1 MKMHSLLAL
10 LILIPQAHATSFFIR
25 PFSEFTKTTN
35 VIVRGVTSGIHAEK
49 VSNQIGE
56 QMIYTYA
63 NLGIREVIKGSISG
77 ASIRIRKAGGTL
89 DGVTLEIP
97 SSVEFKDGEE
107 GVFFLG
113 EEQDDRSFEVT
124 GMELGKFRIEV
135 LNGNEILKGGIFAY
149 SKPNASQHHS
159 HGDHGQQADDISENL
174 KPWSIQQLKDLV
186 ESQGDTPT
194 ASLPNQ
200 HSIAPSDSVSSPT
213 EPNPKQELSGKTS
226 SEPENN
232 ENSVAAQQDLLYMAP
247 EFWYVIA
254 LSILTLSVYLVK
266 RRG

>member
-35 VIVRGVTSGIHAEK
+35 VIVRGVTTGIHAEK

-63 NLGIREVIKGSISG
+63 NLGIREVIKGSITG
-77 ASIRIRKAGGTL
+77 ASIRIRRAGGTL
-89 DGVTLEIP
+89 DGVTLDIP
-97 SSVEFKDGEE
+97 SSVEFKEGEE

-113 EEQDDRSFEVT
+113 DEQDDRSFEVT
-124 GMELGKFRIEV
+124 GMELGKFRIEAQ
-135 LNGNEILKGGIFAY
+135 NGNEILKGGIFAY
-149 SKPNASQHHS
+149 SKPKSGNHDS
-159 HGDHGQQADDISENL
+159 HAGHGHQADDISENL
-174 KPWSIQQLKDLV
+174 KPWSIQQLKDLIQ
-186 ESQGDTPT
+186 SQGDTPPENPPVG
-194 ASLPNQ
+194 SSQPSPELP
-200 HSIAPSDSVSSPT
+200 AV
-213 EPNPKQELSGKTS
+213 TS
-226 SEPENN
+226 STNSEQKKSDTTAPTPSIN
-232 ENSVAAQQDLLYMAP
+232 ENSDALQQEPLYITP
-247 EFWYVIA
+247 TFWYVLA

>member
-35 VIVRGVTSGIHAEK
+35 VIVRGVTSGIHSEK
-49 VSNQIGE
+49 NSNQIGE

-63 NLGIREVIKGSISG
+63 DLSIREVIKGSITGS
-77 ASIRIRKAGGTL
+77 SIRIRKVGGTL

-97 SSVEFKDGEE
+97 SSVEFKEGEE

-113 EEQDDRSFEVT
+113 DVQDDRSFEVT
-124 GMELGKFRIEV
+124 GMELGKFKIEV
-135 LNGNEILKGGIFAY
+135 QNGAEILKGGIFAY
-149 SKPNASQHHS
+149 SKPSSHHHDS
-159 HGDHGQQADDISENL
+159 HAGHNQADDLSENL

-186 ESQGDTPT
+186 QSQGDAPTLNAQTPNT
-194 ASLPNQ
+194 N
-200 HSIAPSDSVSSPT
+200 IAPEKPAVATNSNT
-213 EPNPKQELSGKTS
+213 KQNKSELPPA
-226 SEPENN
+226 EAAIN
-232 ENSVAAQQDLLYMAP
+232 ENSDATQQEPLYFTP
-247 EFWYVIA
+247 EFWYVLA